1 MKRLWVVLL
10 KKIMQNKG
18 LAEKLDKP
26 IIRKLKKRKVHSAV
40 IDNIW
45 GADIVDMQLLSKF
58 NKETCFLSLCYR
70 YSK

>member
-26 IIRKLKKRKVHSAV
+26 KVHSAV